1 MAGTS
6 NSRFSEGEFPTKDP
20 KQVQSHVSGTRR
32 STQGGIRR
40 QAVSQGANKWP
51 LKRGSEERTMQ
62 MVEGQAVSTN
72 GGTMPHERDNEGHSM
87 GGGPRYVPRRK
98 QIAT

>member
-6 NSRFSEGEFPTKDP
+6 NSRFSEGE
-20 KQVQSHVSGTRR
+20 SHVSGTR
-32 STQGGIRR
+32 S

-72 GGTMPHERDNEGHSM
+72 GGTMPQKRDNEGHSM
-87 GGGPRYVPRRK
+87 GGGPGYVPRRK